1 MLLFMSR
8 EYDMTDLLTLAIS
21 ERADGLSL
29 HAGQPPVVH
38 VRGEAHAIEGPAI
51 TPDNADSLLRS
62 LAGTRFMREFRERGT
77 AAFVHSFKDSA
88 QFRVQARLEHDEI
101 HIDLQRLAA

>member
-1 MLLFMSR
+1 MSDG
-8 EYDMTDLLTLAIS
+8 YDMTDLLTLAVS
-21 ERADGLSL
+21 ERAERLSL

-38 VRGEAHAIEGPAI
+38 VHGEANTVEGPVI

-62 LAGTRFMREFRERGT
+62 LAGTRYMREFRERG
-77 AAFVHSFKDSA
+77 AVAFVHTFQDSA

-101 HIDLQRLAA
+101 QIDLQRVAA